1 MASFI
6 FRPFDL
12 TLHSPPTKQWPCVIS
27 QLYEIPHGEL
37 QLVPNKLAE
46 ASDDHRADD
55 PYCPNDSLSLLVDR
69 IKLYVAGETEKPL
82 ELFVSS
88 EVANSFKVKEAL
100 SGRGS
105 EYENGVLTVLP
116 MPTRIHNS
124 SVF

>member
-12 TLHSPPTKQWPCVIS
+12 TLHSPPTKQWPYVIS

-55 PYCPNDSLSLLVDR
+55 PYCPNDPLSLLVDC
-69 IKLYVAGETEKPL
+69 IKLYVAGETEMPL

-88 EVANSFKVKEAL
+88 EVANSLK
-100 SGRGS
+100 
-105 EYENGVLTVLP
+105 
-116 MPTRIHNS
+116 
-124 SVF
+124 

>member
-1 MASFI
+1 M
-6 FRPFDL
+6 
-12 TLHSPPTKQWPCVIS
+12 
-27 QLYEIPHGEL
+27 
-37 QLVPNKLAE
+37 PNKLAE

-55 PYCPNDSLSLLVDR
+55 PYCPNDPLALLVDR